1 MLVNDDDRQKAL
13 EDVEELARLLH
24 ALRGLSVEVEAL
36 LVDAMK
42 IARSSGL
49 SQALIAE
56 AAALSPGRVSQV
68 VKSEGAVVSRSHLH
82 DRVFNISEW
91 PGEALHPYKAS
102 FTGRMTRPPYS
113 KRRPAPAS
121 NDRMRDD
128 LM

>member
-91 PGEALHPYKAS
+91 PGLAPLQSLVHWTHDKAALQQA
-102 FTGRMTRPPYS
+102 
-113 KRRPAPAS
+113 APCPGQ
-121 NDRMRDD
+121 
-128 LM
+128 